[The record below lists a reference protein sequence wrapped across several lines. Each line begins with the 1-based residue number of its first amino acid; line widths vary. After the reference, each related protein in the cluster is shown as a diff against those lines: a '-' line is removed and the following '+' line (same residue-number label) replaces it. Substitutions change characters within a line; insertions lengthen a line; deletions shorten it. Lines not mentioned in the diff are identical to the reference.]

1 MKQRGFTLAEVLIA
15 LCIIGVIAAITMPMV
30 NKFRPDKTKVL
41 YLHSYDSLTL
51 AVGDIA
57 NNTEIYPE
65 IGNNNLVFKDYPFM
79 NFNAATYA
87 GNNISG
93 GTNKLCRALATSF
106 NILEDVESIVS
117 DTTIACNDTYTAYNR
132 TTNSPF
138 NISFT
143 NKNGVEFM
151 ITTNAN
157 NPILPAP
164 QANTYTTDVIIDING
179 SDIGNGPNCVY
190 NESSCKNP
198 DRFTFKIGAD
208 GTLRPTDEAGLFFI
222 DKRTSYNLKDIVVT
236 DELKDI
242 LNKNNEDFEAFV
254 ISTGNGGND
263 SNGSSGNE
271 DDNSGSNG
279 ASNSGDNG
287 DDDSSGN
294 KGSVLPDFP
303 INDGL
308 ISDPGSQKE
317 PDPIDPTINNDCNS
331 KVYGYDA
338 HGLPLFK
345 PCK

>member
-1 MKQRGFTLAEVLIA
+1 MKQQGFTLAEVLIA

-79 NFNAATYA
+79 NFEAATYA

-117 DTTIACNDTYTAYNR
+117 DTTVACNDTYTPYNK

-151 ITTNAN
+151 VTTNAN
-157 NPILPAP
+157 NPIQPAP

-179 SDIGNGPNCVY
+179 SDAENGPNCVY
-190 NESSCKNP
+190 NENSCKIP
-198 DRFTFKIGAD
+198 DRFTFKIAAD
-208 GTLRPTDEAGLFFI
+208 GSLRPTDEAGLVFLET
-222 DKRTSYNLKDIVVT
+222 RTSFNLKDIIVT
-236 DELKDI
+236 DEVKNI
-242 LNKNNEDFEAFV
+242 LDDNNKYFDDFEDIV
-254 ISTGNGGND
+254 ISTGNGGNGEGNNNN
-263 SNGSSGNE
+263 SNPS
-271 DDNSGSNG
+271 
-279 ASNSGDNG
+279 G
-287 DDDSSGN
+287 DDDTTDVIPGDDDTTTTDPDI
-294 KGSVLPDFP
+294 KDDLPKPNPDY
-303 INDGL
+303 
-308 ISDPGSQKE
+308 KE
-317 PDPIDPTINNDCNS
+317 PTEIDDGIRGFGAPDCDT
-331 KVYGYDA
+331 KIYGYDSKGRA
-338 HGLPLFK
+338 LYK